1 MTPPDLSHTPGVYYA
16 VAYWL
21 SCTFYILQLPRRL
34 SPLLIAAVQGSFLA
48 LLGTFMFFTDGLPV
62 PWFLPCMSAIILL
75 ILLDI
80 KLCCSLN
87 WLQCGYACIRAFIL
101 GEFAAALEWQLF
113 YFGLT
118 ALGLP
123 LQMWVNLLFLLLA
136 HAIVFGGIYLL
147 ERNLHCA
154 YPADLTPREF
164 ASTVVICLAVFAAS
178 NLSYIS
184 SNTPFSSRFT
194 AEIFIIRTL
203 VDLGGVVILHAY
215 HVRLQKMSAELEMA
229 HLQNVLHMQY
239 ENYRISEQSIDL
251 VNQKYHDLK
260 HYIQLLRSEVSAEE
274 KLAYLDQ
281 VEQEIQTYEAQ
292 NKTGNRV
299 LDAILTAKSLQ
310 CQREGVTLTCVADGE
325 ALSFMHPVDISAL
338 FGNALDNALEGVKK
352 LEDPEKRLIHLSM
365 ARQKNFLRIRV
376 ENCFEGELRLE
387 KGLPASTKG
396 DDRFHGFGLKS
407 IQNIAAKYGGSA
419 AVAVKDGWF
428 ELRVLFPLAPEN
440 NKEASHGDHKQN

>member
-1 MTPPDLSHTPGVYYA
+1 MTAPDLSHTPGVYYA
-16 VAYWL
+16 IAYGL

-34 SPLLIAAVQGSFLA
+34 SVPRLVAAQCGFLA
-48 LLGTFMFFTDGLPV
+48 LISAFMYFTDGLPEL
-62 PWFLPCMSAIILL
+62 WFLPCMSAIILL

-87 WLQCGYACIRAFIL
+87 WLQSGYVCIRAFIL
-101 GEFAAALEWQLF
+101 GEFAAALEWQMF

-118 ALGLP
+118 SLQLP
-123 LQMWVNLLFLLLA
+123 LAMWVNLLFLLLV
-136 HAIVFGGIYLL
+136 HSFVFGGMYLL
-147 ERNLHCA
+147 ERNLNGAC
-154 YPADLTPREF
+154 PTDLTPREF
-164 ASTVVICLAVFAAS
+164 ISTVVICLAVFAAS
-178 NLSYIS
+178 NLSYLS

-203 VDLGGVVILHAY
+203 VDLGGVAMLHAH
-215 HVRLQKMSAELEMA
+215 HVRLQNMSAELEMA
-229 HLQNVLHMQY
+229 HLQSVLHMQY

-251 VNQKYHDLK
+251 INQKYHDLK
-260 HYIQLLRSEVSAEE
+260 HIILLLRSEVSAEE
-274 KLAYLDQ
+274 KVAYLDR
-281 VEQEIQTYEAQ
+281 VEQEIQSYEAQ

-310 CQREGVTLTCVADGE
+310 CQREGVTLTCVAEGE
-325 ALSFMHPVDISAL
+325 ALSFMHPIDISAL

-352 LEDPEKRLIHLSM
+352 LKDPEKRLIHLSM

-376 ENCFEGELRLE
+376 ENCFEGELRLK

-407 IQNIAAKYGGSA
+407 IQNIAAKYGGSV

-428 ELRVLFPLAPEN
+428 ELRVLFPLTPSDD
-440 NKEASHGDHKQN
+440 KEVSHGDHEQN